1 MITVGAYAPGSPAI
15 AFAAVLRFQVYILQK
30 LVPCPL
36 RIKEEYS
43 QTYFGYDDNTETSR
57 SSIDK
62 QNMITE
68 ALPNLSKGLSNLAL
82 FFA

>member
-1 MITVGAYAPGSPAI
+1 MAAVYADAPGSPAI
-15 AFAAVLRFQVYILQK
+15 AFAAVLRFQVNNLQK

-43 QTYFGYDDNTETSR
+43 QAYFGYDANTKTSR

-62 QNMITE
+62 QLQDDN
-68 ALPNLSKGLSNLAL
+68 
-82 FFA
+82 